1 MASFVSLT
9 CQDGRL
15 VAMSATG
22 RLYIEGDGGEFVET
36 DRWIVHPSKAE
47 KDASPEVAKFEC
59 RNGQWT
65 MRQAFMDE
73 LLARHPNVNVKEE
86 LRLAWRWCKDHEAKR
101 KTVQGMKGFLERWMQ
116 NKEKDMAGTRKFA
129 KKA

>member
-1 MASFVSLT
+1 MASFIGIT
-9 CQDGRL
+9 TQNGKL
-15 VAMSATG
+15 VALSNAG
-22 RLYIEGDGGEFVET
+22 RLYIEQDDGTFLET
-36 DRWIVHPSKAE
+36 DRWIIHPSKAE

-86 LRLAWRWCKDHEAKR
+86 LRIAWRWCKDNEAKR

-116 NKEKDMAGTRKFA
+116 SVEKRQKFG
-129 KKA
+129 KK